1 MDLQLYTLELSING
15 LLPSCFLSFQYKVLL
30 INSANF
36 CNNFSHFIFNFKCIH
51 TPKLSSFKSY
61 CWFLLQIFT
70 LNTTTIANNNL
81 NMAYVQAILKLLL
94 PNKSAYY
101 FRVQL
106 HSDFQHIGKPQPDSW
121 PERNVSSLQ
130 CRLKGYSFFLEHA
143 FYCLHFC

>member
-51 TPKLSSFKSY
+51 TPKLPSFKSY
-61 CWFLLQIFT
+61 CLFLLQILT
-70 LNTTTIANNNL
+70 LSPTKIANNNL
-81 NMAYVQAILKLLL
+81 DMAYVLALLSFFCQINQSITFKLGFTQIFNTLANHSQTL
-94 PNKSAYY
+94 GQNVMCVPCSADL
-101 FRVQL
+101 R
-106 HSDFQHIGKPQPDSW
+106 
-121 PERNVSSLQ
+121 
-130 CRLKGYSFFLEHA
+130 GYSFFFEHT